1 MTRKTIYLG
10 TMLFMLLLILS
21 MNIGSITAQEPTDE
35 ADPVV
40 SEGGGITV
48 VSPEEGGS
56 VTVVQPAANET
67 EPRDFQDYINTILAV
82 AAFVASAM
90 VFLST
95 RQREQVIGGAEQ
107 VEHYG
112 WLGVT
117 TLSKI
122 VQALGGRPDFETSN
136 DPVALAQALI
146 NKEMNV
152 VISKDVDVDKVFAE
166 YNRQRTR

>member
-1 MTRKTIYLG
+1 MKFKTIYLIIG
-10 TMLFMLLLILS
+10 LLTLMLS
-21 MNIGSITAQEPTDE
+21 MSIGTIAAQEPTDE
-35 ADPVV
+35 PDPVV
-40 SEGGGITV
+40 SEGGVTV

-56 VTVVQPAANET
+56 VTVVQPAANEP

-112 WLGVT
+112 WLGMA

-122 VQALGGRPDFETSN
+122 VQALGGRPDFETSS
-136 DPVALAQALI
+136 DPSTLAQALI
-146 NKEMNV
+146 NKDMNV
-152 VISKDVDVDKVFAE
+152 VISKDVDVDKVFSE

>member
-1 MTRKTIYLG
+1 MKHKMSYLIIG
-10 TMLFMLLLILS
+10 ILCYFILS
-21 MNIGSITAQEPTDE
+21 MGTAAAQEPTDE
-35 ADPVV
+35 PDPVV
-40 SEGGGITV
+40 SVDSGVTV

-56 VTVVQPAANET
+56 VTVVQPAANEP
-67 EPRDFQDYINTILAV
+67 EQQGFQDYINTILAV

-146 NKEMNV
+146 NKDMNV
-152 VISKDVDVDKVFAE
+152 VISKSVDVDKVFSE